1 MENEVILKA
10 KKVKAIFT
18 DVDGV
23 LTDGSMYYAEGMSE
37 HFKVFSVYDGVGVK
51 IANLCNIPVFFVSA
65 KKSSL
70 LHKRASEI
78 GVKECY
84 DGVEDKI
91 VLVTGVM
98 DRLGLSPE
106 EVCYIGDDIVDVQVL
121 KVVGFPVAVANA
133 LSYVKDFAI
142 YITDREGGK
151 GALREVV
158 ELIIRAKG
166 EWERVIEYF
175 GGQK

>member
-1 MENEVILKA
+1 MEDKIILKA

-23 LTDGSMYYAEGMSE
+23 LTDGSMYYAEGMNE

-70 LHKRASEI
+70 LHKRAGELK
-78 GVKECY
+78 VKECY
-84 DGVEDKI
+84 DGIENKRKT
-91 VLVTGVM
+91 VL
-98 DRLGLSPE
+98 
-106 EVCYIGDDIVDVQVL
+106 EVSKRYGFKLDEIAYIGDDLVDIQVL
-121 KVVGFPVAVANA
+121 GIVGFPVAVKNA
-133 LSYVKDFAI
+133 FDEVKKHAV
-142 YITDREGGK
+142 YITERKGGE

-158 ELIIRAKG
+158 EFLVKARG
-166 EWERVIEYF
+166 QWDRVLDFF
-175 GGQK
+175 GGL

>member
-1 MENEVILKA
+1 MENKVVLKA

-23 LTDGSMYYAEGMSE
+23 LTDGSMYYAEGMNE

-70 LHKRASEI
+70 LHKRAKELK
-78 GVKECY
+78 VKECF
-84 DGVEDKI
+84 DGIENKRET
-91 VLVTGVM
+91 VLDIAERYGFN
-98 DRLGLSPE
+98 LNE
-106 EVCYIGDDIVDVQVL
+106 IAYIGDDLVDIQVL
-121 KVVGFPVAVANA
+121 RIVGFPVAVKNA
-133 LSYVKDFAI
+133 FDEVKNHAV
-142 YITDREGGK
+142 YITERKGGE

-158 ELIIRAKG
+158 EFIVKARG
-166 EWERVIEYF
+166 EWGKVLDFF
-175 GGQK
+175 GGL